1 MKNKTT
7 KTILLNLLGLVILL
21 TVACTKR
28 DIAGLQ
34 DISFSKNGNVFIDDF
49 EGDMNYAAFAGS
61 SLTAFQ
67 VDTKDTYN
75 GSRQSMRFDV
85 PDANT
90 PTGSFAGGV
99 FLSTS
104 GRNLTEFDALTF
116 YIKSNQ
122 AITVNE
128 IGFGNDL
135 GENKYVVS
143 ITNLQVTSGWKKV
156 IIPIPDAAKLTAER
170 GLLYYAAA
178 PIADRGYTFW
188 LDEVKF
194 EKLGSIGKGQAAI
207 NSGNN
212 TSLNT
217 FVGVNTTINGLIS
230 TFNMPNG
237 TNLAVNL
244 SRAYFTF
251 RTSNAAVATVNS
263 NGVVSS
269 LSAGSSVITATLGG
283 VVANGSVTINCAG
296 NFVQAPTP
304 TRAASN
310 VISVFSDA
318 YTNITV
324 NYYNGYWA
332 PWQTTLSS
340 DFSVAGN
347 NVLHYTNFNF
357 VGIEFSAPTVNA
369 TNMTH
374 LHLDAFF
381 PNAVAAGRQLRVI
394 VVDFGPNGVFG
405 GDDTRHSTTFTTPFI
420 TSQNWLSIDIPFSAM
435 PGLAARN
442 NLAQIILEGGDG
454 TSLYVDNIYFWR

>member
-1 MKNKTT
+1 MKNRTT

-21 TVACTKR
+21 TVACKKR
-28 DIAGLQ
+28 DLVGLQ
-34 DISFSKNGNVFIDDF
+34 EINFSKNGNVFIDDF
-49 EGDMNYAAFAGS
+49 EGDMDYAAFAGS

-90 PTGSFAGGV
+90 PNGSFAGGV
-99 FLSTS
+99 FLSKS
-104 GRNLTEFDALTF
+104 GRNLTDFDALTF
-116 YIKSNQ
+116 YIKSSE

-135 GENKYVVS
+135 GENKFVVS
-143 ITNLQVTSGWKKV
+143 ITNLPVTSGWKKV
-156 IIPIPDAAKLTAER
+156 IIPIPDAAKLVKER
-170 GLLYYAAA
+170 GLMYYAAG
-178 PIADRGYTFW
+178 PIANRGYTFW
-188 LDEVKF
+188 IDEVKF
-194 EKLGSIGKGQAAI
+194 EKLGSIGSGQAAI
-207 NSGNN
+207 NNGNN
-212 TSLNT
+212 TSVNT

-237 TNLAVNL
+237 TNQSVNL
-244 SRAYFTF
+244 SRAYFEF
-251 RTSNAAVATVNS
+251 KSSNSAVANVNS
-263 NGVVSS
+263 VGTVSS
-269 LSAGSSVITATLGG
+269 LSAGSAVITATLGG
-283 VVANGSVTINCAG
+283 VQASGSVTINCAG

-304 TRAASN
+304 TRPASN
-310 VISVFSDA
+310 VISVFSDT

-347 NVLHYTNFNF
+347 NVLHYTNYNF

-369 TNMTH
+369 TTMTH

-381 PNAVAAGRQLRVI
+381 PSAVTPGRQLRVI

-405 GDDTRHSTTFTTPFI
+405 GDDTRHSTTFTTPFLV
-420 TSQNWLSIDIPFSAM
+420 SQNWVSIDIPFSAM
-435 PGLAARN
+435 PGLTSRN